1 MTRTSKTHY
10 TVPEFVAY
18 DIVENPPPPGMV
30 VNCISCWNVS
40 RQGLPDKHTV
50 AWYPLFKTPA
60 SAKQRAREMTGIAA
74 IVTKE
79 PRPFV
84 CTCAANDNAG
94 IGEHHSRSCEFYC
107 PF

>member
-1 MTRTSKTHY
+1 MTRTDRTHY
-10 TVPEFVAY
+10 TVPDMVAY

-60 SAKQRAREMTGIAA
+60 SAKKRAREMTRTPES
-74 IVTKE
+74 V
-79 PRPFV
+79 PSSPFR
-84 CTCAANDNAG
+84 CTCYANDHEWGYHHADDCCIYG
-94 IGEHHSRSCEFYC
+94 I